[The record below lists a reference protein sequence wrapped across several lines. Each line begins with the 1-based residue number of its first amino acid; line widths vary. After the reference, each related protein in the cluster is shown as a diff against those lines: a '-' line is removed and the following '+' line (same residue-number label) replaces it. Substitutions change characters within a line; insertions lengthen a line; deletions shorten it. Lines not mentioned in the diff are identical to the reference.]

1 MGPRQTIVV
10 KRLGTVARVVFGCNL
25 LDIKL
30 AGWVRAGHFSRLVLS
45 SPEMLMN
52 RQKSWTTDWASVEC
66 MRFLKLYYY
75 VLCSG
80 MHNDTIAFLHAL
92 FPHRSCFP
100 IFQLGSGTLKLTN
113 CCLGEENQYK
123 LY

>member
-1 MGPRQTIVV
+1 
-10 KRLGTVARVVFGCNL
+10 L
-25 LDIKL
+25 LDIKQ

-45 SPEMLMN
+45 SPVMLMN

-66 MRFLKLYYY
+66 MRFLKLYF
-75 VLCSG
+75 LCTMFRNAQWYHSLLALLCLG
-80 MHNDTIAFLHAL
+80 FLHFLHAL

-100 IFQLGSGTLKLTN
+100 IFQVGSGTLKLTN
-113 CCLGEENQYK
+113 YCLGEENQYK